1 MGKILIIDNIELK
14 ELLKDYQIIEANNIN
29 ATTLINKH
37 LNDIALILLKKDNYE
52 ILNYLKI
59 NNLISKIAVM
69 VFGDDLDNIDK
80 AYQLGASDHIVKP
93 YLPIIILNKIDRILN
108 YNNREKTMTSLLNSQ
123 VYEKY
128 KNNDMM
134 TLILSHILETRNGES
149 GLHIIHIK
157 MLTKRLLEVLLNKTD
172 KYNLSVDDAVMIET
186 ASALHDIGKISIS
199 TDILNKP
206 GTLTKEERAIM
217 KTHTTIGANLLS
229 NLPFYQNEPLIKY
242 AYDICKYHH
251 ERYDGNGYPEGLKG
265 DDIPIAAQVV
275 SIVDA
280 YDALISKRVYK
291 EPIDGISA
299 LKMIEDGKC
308 GIFNPLLIECL
319 KEIQPSIKEEL
330 QKNYFFEQRDYIDYK
345 TDKLIKEKG
354 L

>member
-1 MGKILIIDNIELK
+1 MGKILIIDNNELK
-14 ELLKDYQIIEANNIN
+14 EYLNNYQIIEANNIN
-29 ATTLINKH
+29 AIELINKYKKD
-37 LNDIALILLKKDNYE
+37 LALILLKKDNYE
-52 ILNYLKI
+52 VLNYLKI
-59 NNLISKIAVM
+59 NNLINKIAII
-69 VFGDDLDNIDK
+69 VFGDNIDNIEK
-80 AYQLGASDHIVKP
+80 AYQLGANDHIIKP
-93 YLPIIILNKIDRILN
+93 YIPIIILNKIDRIMN
-108 YNNREKTMTSLLNSQ
+108 YNNREKTMTSLLNKQ

-157 MLTKRLLEVLLNKTD
+157 ILTKRLLEVLLNKTN

-186 ASALHDIGKISIS
+186 ASSLHDIGKISIS
-199 TDILNKP
+199 TAILNKP

-229 NLPFYQNEPLIKY
+229 KLPFYQNEPIIKY
-242 AYDICKYHH
+242 AHDICKYHH

-265 DDIPIAAQVV
+265 DEIPIAAQVV

-291 EPIDGISA
+291 EAIDGITA

-308 GIFNPLLIECL
+308 GVFNPLLIECL
-319 KEIQPSIKEEL
+319 KEIQPSIEEEL
-330 QKNYFFEQRDYIDYK
+330 KKNYFFEQRDYINYK
-345 TDKLIKEKG
+345 TDKLIREKG